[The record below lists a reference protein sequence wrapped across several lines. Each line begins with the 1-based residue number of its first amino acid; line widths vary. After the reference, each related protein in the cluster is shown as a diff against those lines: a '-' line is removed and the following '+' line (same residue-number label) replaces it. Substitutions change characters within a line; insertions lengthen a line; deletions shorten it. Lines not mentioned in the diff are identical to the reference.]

1 MRFPAMPRAV
11 PWVFLALVVLTLSA
25 VTAWP
30 WRSTRTTRPSSRSS
44 SRPSTTTS
52 SSPPVAQEQ
61 PDGSLLLPW
70 RTKPGPNAHFH
81 KVNRMSVYFCVVFDT
96 FRYMSHPTR
105 TVMRVFQCFHASERG
120 QTRLLPGCL
129 GFDQVFLHIHACI
142 TPRVSCRRDLAD
154 GIARR
159 FPLCAGQE
167 ALANDHQEVRRR
179 DRGRVG

>member
-81 KVNRMSVYFCVVFDT
+81 KVNRMSFCVVFDT

-105 TVMRVFQCFHASERG
+105 TVMPVFQCFHASERG
-120 QTRLLPGCL
+120 QTRLSPGCL
-129 GFDQVFLHIHACI
+129 GFEQVFLHIHACI

-154 GIARR
+154 GVARR
-159 FPLCAGQE
+159 LPLCAGQE
-167 ALANDHQEVRRR
+167 ALANDHQEVRRG